1 MTLKRTGVGQSCTTS
16 GLGTM
21 LRTLSTIGQ
30 PLPSAAVH
38 DAEQDAHQSVLGPLL
53 DLGRRIWRLHR

>member
-1 MTLKRTGVGQSCTTS
+1 
-16 GLGTM
+16 M

-30 PLPSAAVH
+30 PLPAAAVH

-53 DLGRRIWRLHR
+53 DLGRRIRRLHI